1 MEIKDI
7 DGSTPLHDFPKVYKE
22 NNKTFK
28 NVITDLQKK
37 LTDAETQHKEDIASM
52 MKLYKEMSAKYIEL
66 SDKLEEIKNSFVSS
80 STFEQSVKQI
90 INQNTNNK

>member
-1 MEIKDI
+1 MREIN
-7 DGSTPLHDFPKVYKE
+7 TTLPLHDFPDIYNK
-22 NNKTFK
+22 NNKELQDIII
-28 NVITDLQKK
+28 NLQKK

>member
-1 MEIKDI
+1 MIKI
-7 DGSTPLHDFPKVYKE
+7 DKTLPLHDFPDIYTK
-22 NNKTFK
+22 NNQELQDI
-28 NVITDLQKK
+28 ITNLQKK

-66 SDKLEEIKNSFVSS
+66 SDKLEEIKNSFISS

-90 INQNTNNK
+90 INQNTNSK

>member
-1 MEIKDI
+1 MIEIDK
-7 DGSTPLHDFPKVYKE
+7 TLPLHDFPDIYNR
-22 NNKTFK
+22 NNQDLLDI
-28 NVITDLQKK
+28 ITNLQKK

-66 SDKLEEIKNSFVSS
+66 SDKLEEIKNSFISS

-90 INQNTNNK
+90 INQNTNSK